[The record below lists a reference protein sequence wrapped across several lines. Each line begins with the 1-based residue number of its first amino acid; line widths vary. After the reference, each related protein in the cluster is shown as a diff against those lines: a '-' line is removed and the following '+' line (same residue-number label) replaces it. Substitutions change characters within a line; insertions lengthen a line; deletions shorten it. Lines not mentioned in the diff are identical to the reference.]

1 MSLQELRQR
10 KLNEK
15 RKIAEEFLAANQ
27 VKEGVVTTASGLQYL
42 VLNEGKG
49 AKPTINDKVTVH
61 YEGKLLNDTIFDS
74 SVKRNKP
81 ATFPLKNVIEGWQ
94 EGLQYMNEGAKFRFF
109 IPSHLAYGELGA
121 GPIGALET
129 LIFEVELLSIN

>member
-15 RKIAEEFLAANQ
+15 RKIAEDFLAANQ
-27 VKEGVVTTASGLQYL
+27 AKEGVVTSASCLQYL
-42 VLNEGKG
+42 ILSEGNG

-94 EGLQYMNEGAKFRFF
+94 EGLQYMNE
-109 IPSHLAYGELGA
+109 ELNSDFSFHH
-121 GPIGALET
+121 I
-129 LIFEVELLSIN
+129 